1 MKRCKIMMCPDLQDL
16 NNRVLEE
23 RELQQQIWGSEN
35 AKEGGKTK
43 ILFKPY
49 LLKGNGGLSFI
60 RYLFITLFTVQ
71 PKCWSHPWQ
80 RESYQLAC
88 GKPFSLFFFFF
99 TYFPQ
104 LHFQCYP
111 KVPHTLPHHTPL
123 PTHSHFLTLEFPCTG
138 AYKVCKSNGPLFPV
152 MAN

>member
-1 MKRCKIMMCPDLQDL
+1 MSRSTGEGSWGGSGKMKRCKIMMCPDLQDL

-88 GKPFSLFFFFF
+88 GKPFSLFFFFYVF
-99 TYFPQ
+99 SSITFPMLSQ
-104 LHFQCYP
+104 SP
-111 KVPHTLPHHTPL
+111 PHPPHHFPTYPFPFFGPGVPL
-123 PTHSHFLTLEFPCTG
+123 YWG
-138 AYKVCKSNGPLFPV
+138 I
-152 MAN
+152 